1 MFKKLFSWVKS
12 IFVPVKIETS
22 KVDEYIN
29 SRKYVNNVQA
39 PQKVKEYVEAVG
51 LNVKSE
57 SVRFTKPKIQKFE
70 TDLEENEVVVGVN
83 IDKKTVKV
91 SKLEK
96 VPPKKAKPLD
106 EKLKEVDL
114 PVYAQGKKL
123 PPKAKRKFIKEA
135 HNSTSR
141 SGTTQV
147 NSNND
152 VPLTAGVLGG
162 IGTYAAVMASDEPS
176 RSCSS
181 SSSSS
186 SYESSS
192 SSYDSS
198 SYDSGSSS
206 SSSSSCD

>member
-29 SRKYVNNVQA
+29 SQKYVTNVQD
-39 PQKVKEYVEAVG
+39 PQKIKEYVETNG
-51 LNVKSE
+51 LDVKSE
-57 SVRFTKPKIQKFE
+57 SVRFTESKTRKLGA
-70 TDLEENEVVVGVN
+70 DLKEDEFLVSVD

-96 VPPKKAKPLD
+96 VPPKKAKPLN
-106 EKLKEVDL
+106 EKLKEVEL

-135 HNSTSR
+135 QNSAAR
-141 SGTTQV
+141 SGTSQV

-152 VPLTAGVLGG
+152 VALTAGVLGG

-181 SSSSS
+181 SSYSS

-198 SYDSGSSS
+198 SYDSGSS
-206 SSSSSCD
+206 CD